1 MAKMLNTTAL
11 CTPEQVL
18 AAALG
23 SEGSFDKIFAEGAE
37 FLGEGL
43 DLIHSASDR
52 VRNFLSR
59 DRLMASKNEQLLAAR
74 DWRAKDRTPGDY
86 TLRLTLE
93 RWPLVTLLSS
103 YDGYDVATRDGR
115 YVFAS
120 TRREEAITYIA
131 GYRRRD
137 QEVSDFP
144 QAVQDAVASID
155 DIPLLPEPIV
165 EAAKQVTII
174 RARHAAEALK
184 GQSNVEQNQGE
195 FSTSISIS
203 QRDKKAE
210 LDELRKIYDY
220 KRAH

>member
-1 MAKMLNTTAL
+1 MAQSLRFDAL
-11 CTPEQVL
+11 ATQDEVL

-23 SEGSFDKIFAEGAE
+23 SEKSFDKIFASGAE
-37 FLGEGL
+37 YEEEGL

-52 VRNFLSR
+52 VRNYLSR
-59 DRLMASKNEQLLAAR
+59 ERLMADETEQLLAAR

-86 TLRLTLE
+86 TVRLTLG
-93 RWPLVTLLSS
+93 RWPLVALRPP
-103 YDGYDVATRDGR
+103 YDGYDVQARDGK

-120 TRREEAITYIA
+120 TRREEAITYVA

-137 QEVSDFP
+137 HNLSDFP
-144 QAVQDAVASID
+144 QPVQDAVSSID

-165 EAAKQVTII
+165 EATKQIAII
-174 RARHAAEALK
+174 RGRHAAEGLK
-184 GQSNVEQNQGE
+184 GQSSVEQNQGE

-203 QRDKKAE
+203 RRDKKAE
-210 LDELRKIYDY
+210 LDELRQIYDY